1 MISVHDCQG
10 EKPKINIDSSWI
22 FCVLL
27 LLLTSWKELDLRR
40 CSCAAF
46 KGIKT
51 VVTHVQFHNCI
62 CQHPC
67 RQVQLLLVLRQIW
80 MNSFSSRL
88 GRGLSW
94 CNRIFGCWPSMIFSD
109 TQLVELHFARKR
121 AHSSSILINKNC
133 IHILGQ
139 ILQCTNSCHSCFWWL
154 CFRSWAGA
162 ERPLSF
168 DGRSWERERERERE

>member
-1 MISVHDCQG
+1 METWCSTYHDSKEDIVMISVHDCQG

-27 LLLTSWKELDLRR
+27 LTSWKELDLRR
-40 CSCAAF
+40 CSCTAF
-46 KGIKT
+46 KVIKT

-62 CQHPC
+62 CHHPC
-67 RQVQLLLVLRQIW
+67 RQVQLLHVLRQIW
-80 MNSFSSRL
+80 MSSFSSRL

-121 AHSSSILINKNC
+121 AHSLSILINKNC
-133 IHILGQ
+133 IHILSKTSQ
-139 ILQCTNSCHSCFWWL
+139 
-154 CFRSWAGA
+154 FRWQ
-162 ERPLSF
+162 
-168 DGRSWERERERERE
+168 ERERERERERE